1 MSGGIDAEDVADLRA
16 DLLDFL
22 PDHCTIY
29 APPDADNPLPDSD
42 GNIDRSFP
50 SAWTALVTNEPCG
63 VEMSR
68 YMGQEKA
75 SAGVPVGVDFNDIRF
90 KHTAPLKQ
98 SYRIKITAATY
109 ETGFVGMVFDVNGVI
124 LDSFG
129 VNRIAQVQRKD
140 IDV

>member
-1 MSGGIDAEDVADLRA
+1 MSIDADDVADLRSE
-16 DLLDFL
+16 LPGFL
-22 PDHCTIY
+22 PDRCTIF
-29 APPDADNPLPDSD
+29 APPDADNPIRDSE

-98 SYRIKITAATY
+98 SYRIEITAATY
-109 ETGFVGMVFDVNGVI
+109 EAGFVGMVFDVNSVI
-124 LDSFG
+124 LSSFG
-129 VNRIAQVQRKD
+129 VDRTAQVQRKD